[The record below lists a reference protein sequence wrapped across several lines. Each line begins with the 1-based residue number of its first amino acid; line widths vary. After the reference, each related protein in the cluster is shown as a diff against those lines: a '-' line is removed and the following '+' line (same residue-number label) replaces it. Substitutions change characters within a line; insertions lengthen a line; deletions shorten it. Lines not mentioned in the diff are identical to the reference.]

1 VTCMR
6 KLNLTKDFMKF
17 CDVLPPKRFKQVV
30 AKTLALA
37 SNPRPHDSIELKG
50 SSGQFR
56 VDIGEYRVIY
66 EFDKEEMR
74 VCVIDKRNDGQVYRS
89 G

>member
-1 VTCMR
+1 MTGMR
-6 KLNLTKDFMKF
+6 TLNLTKDFMKF
-17 CDVLPPKRFKQVV
+17 CDVLPPKQFKQVV

-56 VDIGEYRVIY
+56 VDIGEYRVIC
-66 EFDKEEMR
+66 EFDKEEVR

-89 G
+89 R

>member
-1 VTCMR
+1 MR

-17 CDVLPPKRFKQVV
+17 CDSLPPKQFKQVV

-50 SSGQFR
+50 SAGKFR
-56 VDIGEYRVIY
+56 VDMGEYRVVY
-66 EFDKEEMR
+66 EFDEEEVR
-74 VCVIDKRNDGQVYRS
+74 VCVIGKRNDGQVYR
-89 G
+89 GG

>member
-1 VTCMR
+1 MTGMR

-17 CDVLPPKRFKQVV
+17 CDVLPPKQFKQVV

-66 EFDKEEMR
+66 EFDKEEVR

-89 G
+89 R